1 MYYLLKK
8 KTVAGFDLNVRLEE
22 PEDDDSVDEVHLDE
36 PRLENESGFDLN
48 LPQVEHAVE
57 APVEGDNDNDVHVDD
72 EPQDNHGVDL
82 NIPLD
87 EFGAVDFSYIGND
100 AEPVEH
106 PHRRK
111 EMTEHLRKQVY
122 QSLLARSNNGKLG
135 KKDTT
140 IVAEQFGL
148 HIRAVQRLWK
158 RGLDVSHLFIMN
170 RL

>member
-1 MYYLLKK
+1 S
-8 KTVAGFDLNVRLEE
+8 VVGFDLNVRLEE

-36 PRLENESGFDLN
+36 PPLENESGKAF
-48 LPQVEHAVE
+48 
-57 APVEGDNDNDVHVDD
+57 
-72 EPQDNHGVDL
+72 DL

-87 EFGAVDFSYIGND
+87 EFDAVDFSYIGND
-100 AEPVEH
+100 AVSIIFLTEPVEQ

-148 HIRAVQRLWK
+148 HIRAVQRL
-158 RGLDVSHLFIMN
+158 
-170 RL
+170 